1 MTNEEREVLRRTLQ
15 IIVDDVEKLY
25 LDRSKIEDPLLGE
38 DNRPYAVSVP
48 VFYISFKDDQLELI
62 YQKPYDI
69 PFRDMYYPPRFRQIL
84 FPKKVSIDLM
94 LDLYYIHYIY
104 FQSKRDFDA
113 NVSDVIADYI
123 EFCLDYPRIR
133 EVLNNSCKINPELLD
148 KQLEE
153 LRSILTR
160 HDEDAVINLNL
171 KNVEEENDETNRDD
185 ECVPR
190 YYISFCGAEKND
202 IQFLKRKYLT
212 KVKTFA
218 FDQTVQIIDNG
229 DIKLLEQPLDKV
241 IEPFKTYEDIKSDI
255 AKNMDYLFSIVIA
268 DLQEIVK
275 YSRDKGKKNILYKKP
290 LSIFNDLGK
299 FDYLELNDSEMVMDL
314 NGQKKIYLKFD
325 EDKKCLCYEDDT
337 ILTGDLQLEFLKK
350 YLLLREELIKR
361 AHIKR
366 EARQQ
371 LMNKFT
377 PSSQAQKVTLELPST
392 LNQYEMII
400 AKREGRRTRGI
411 IHLNDVVIELL
422 ANDQIVLS
430 SEMPKERE
438 KNKIKRLK

>member
-48 VFYISFKDDQLELI
+48 VFSISLKDDKFEI
-62 YQKPYDI
+62 VYQRPYYM
-69 PFRDMYYPPRFRQIL
+69 PCKDMYYPPSFRQIL
-84 FPKKVSIDLM
+84 LPKKVSIDLM

-104 FQSKRDFDA
+104 FQSKRDFDT

-133 EVLNNSCKINPELLD
+133 EVFNNSCKINPELLD

-190 YYISFCGAEKND
+190 YYISFCGAEKSD

-241 IEPFKTYEDIKSDI
+241 IEPFKKYEDIKNDI

-299 FDYLELNDSEMVMDL
+299 LDYLELNDSGMVMDL
-314 NGQKKIYLKFD
+314 NGQKKIYLKFHD
-325 EDKKCLCYEDDT
+325 DKKCLCYEDDT

-366 EARQQ
+366 VARQQ
-371 LMNKFT
+371 LINKFT

-400 AKREGRRTRGI
+400 AKREGQPTRGI

-422 ANDQIVLS
+422 AKDQIVLS